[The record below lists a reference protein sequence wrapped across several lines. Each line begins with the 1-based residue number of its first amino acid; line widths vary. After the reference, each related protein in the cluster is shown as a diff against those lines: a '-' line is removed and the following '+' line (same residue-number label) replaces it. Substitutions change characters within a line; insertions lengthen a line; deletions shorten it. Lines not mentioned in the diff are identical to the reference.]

1 MAVEHTYTAKKSGS
15 SFSSAAEVKADM
27 RAICND
33 SAYFTYID
41 NTIAAGNLTL
51 DESFDTGTQTYTV
64 KRTWDDSTHASW
76 KASPPGNWANHVT
89 DLEAAG
95 YTITIS

>member
-15 SFSSAAEVKADM
+15 SFTSTAEVKADM

-41 NTIAAGNLTL
+41 ATIAAGNLTL
-51 DESFDTGTQTYTV
+51 DESFDASTQTYTV
-64 KRTWDDSTHASW
+64 KRTWDDATHTSW
-76 KASPPGNWANHVT
+76 KSSPPGNWSSHVT